1 MKMKRFFG
9 IMALWVLAGLALAQG
24 AMVRV
29 AHLSPDAPAVDVL
42 VNGQKAITGL
52 AFKQVTPYIPL
63 PAAKVRV
70 QVVPSG
76 QMSPVVIDAELDLKE
91 GVYYTVAAT
100 GFLAQIQPR
109 VYTDLLSG
117 FFPRAG
123 YARIRV
129 VHASPDA
136 PAVDVAV
143 KGGPVLFAGLPFP
156 QASTYLSVPAGTYDL
171 EVRAAGTSTVALALP
186 GVTLESGKMYTVFA
200 VGSLEAGT
208 LAAVAV
214 VDATVLG
221 GSR

>member
-1 MKMKRFFG
+1 MKK
-9 IMALWVLAGLALAQG
+9 VLALLAVLAVSGLALAQG

-42 VNGQKAITGL
+42 VNGQRAITNL
-52 AFKQVTPYIPL
+52 AFKEVTPYIPL

-70 QVVPSG
+70 QVVPAG
-76 QMSPVVIDAELDLKE
+76 QSSPVVIDAELDLKE

-100 GFLAQIQPR
+100 GFLNSIRPQ
-109 VYTDLLSG
+109 VYTDTLAG

-123 YARIRV
+123 YARVRV

-156 QASTYLSVPAGTYDL
+156 RASTYLSVPAGTYDL
-171 EVRAAGTSTVALALP
+171 EVRAAGTTTVALALP
-186 GVTLESGKMYTVFA
+186 GVTLESGKVYTVFA
-200 VGSLEAGT
+200 VGSLGQGT
-208 LAAVAV
+208 LTVVAV

-221 GSR
+221 GTR

>member
-1 MKMKRFFG
+1 MKRLLG
-9 IMALWVLAGLALAQG
+9 LLVLAGALALAQG
-24 AMVRV
+24 AMVRM

-52 AFKQVTPYIPL
+52 AFKQITPYIPL

-76 QMSPVVIDAELDLKE
+76 ADAPVVIDAELDLKE

-100 GFLAQIQPR
+100 GFLAQIRPQ
-109 VYTDLLSG
+109 VYTDTLAG

-156 QASTYLSVPAGTYDL
+156 RASTYLSVPAGAYDL

-200 VGSLEAGT
+200 WEA
-208 LAAVAV
+208 
-214 VDATVLG
+214 
-221 GSR
+221 

>member
-1 MKMKRFFG
+1 MKKLLG
-9 IMALWVLAGLALAQG
+9 LLLVLALGGWVLAQG
-24 AMVRV
+24 AMLRV

-42 VNGQKAITGL
+42 VNGQRAITGL
-52 AFKQVTPYIPL
+52 AFKEVTPYLPF

-100 GFLAQIQPR
+100 GFLAQIRPQ

-156 QASTYLSVPAGTYDL
+156 RASSYLSVAAGTYDL
-171 EVRAAGTSTVALALP
+171 EVRAAGTDTVALSLP
-186 GVTLESGKMYTVFA
+186 GVELEPGKVYTVFA
-200 VGSLEAGT
+200 VGSLREGT
-208 LAAVAV
+208 LTVVPV

-221 GSR
+221 GNR

>member
-1 MKMKRFFG
+1 MKKFFA
-9 IMALWVLAGLALAQG
+9 ALWFLALGGLALAQG

-52 AFKQVTPYIPL
+52 AFKQVTPYISL

-70 QVVPSG
+70 QVVPAGSD
-76 QMSPVVIDAELDLKE
+76 SPVVIDAELDLRE

-100 GFLAQIQPR
+100 GLLAQIRPQ
-109 VYTDLLSG
+109 VYTDALAG

-123 YARIRV
+123 YARVRV

-143 KGGPVLFAGLPFP
+143 KGGPVLFARLPFP

-200 VGSLEAGT
+200 VGSLKAGT

-221 GSR
+221 GNR

>member
-1 MKMKRFFG
+1 MKKGF
-9 IMALWVLAGLALAQG
+9 IALVLAALAGLALGQG

-42 VNGQKAITGL
+42 VNGQRAITGL
-52 AFKQVTPYIPL
+52 AFKEVTPYLPL

-70 QVVPSG
+70 QVVPAG
-76 QMSPVVIDAELDLKE
+76 QDAPVVIDAELDLKE

-100 GFLAQIQPR
+100 GFLAQIRPQ
-109 VYTDLLSG
+109 VYTDLLAG

-123 YARIRV
+123 FARVRV

-156 QASTYLSVPAGTYDL
+156 RASNYVAVPAGTYDL
-171 EVRAAGTSTVALALP
+171 EVRAAGTATVALSLP
-186 GVTLESGKMYTVFA
+186 GVTLEPGKVYTVFA
-200 VGSLEAGT
+200 VGSLARGT
-208 LAAVAV
+208 LTVVPV

-221 GSR
+221 GNR

>member
-1 MKMKRFFG
+1 MKRGFFA
-9 IMALWVLAGLALAQG
+9 MVLTGLVGLALGQG

-42 VNGQKAITGL
+42 VNGQRAITGL
-52 AFKQVTPYIPL
+52 AFKEVTPYLPL

-70 QVVPSG
+70 QVVPAG
-76 QMSPVVIDAELDLKE
+76 QDAPVVMDAELDLKE

-100 GFLAQIQPR
+100 GFLAQIRPQ
-109 VYTDLLSG
+109 VYTDLLAG

-156 QASTYLSVPAGTYDL
+156 QASPYLSVAAGTYDL
-171 EVRAAGTSTVALALP
+171 EVRAAGTDTVALSLP
-186 GVTLESGKMYTVFA
+186 GVELEPGKVYTVFA
-200 VGSLEAGT
+200 VGSLKEGT
-208 LAAVAV
+208 LTVVPV
-214 VDATVLG
+214 VDATALG
-221 GSR
+221 GNR

>member
-1 MKMKRFFG
+1 MKKLLG
-9 IMALWVLAGLALAQG
+9 LLLVLALGGWVLAQG

-42 VNGQKAITGL
+42 VNGQRAITGL
-52 AFKQVTPYIPL
+52 AFKEVTPYLPL

-70 QVVPSG
+70 QVVPAG
-76 QMSPVVIDAELDLKE
+76 RDAPVVIDAELDLKE

-100 GFLAQIQPR
+100 GFLAQIRPQ

-129 VHASPDA
+129 VHTSPDA

-156 QASTYLSVPAGTYDL
+156 QASPYLSVAAGTYDL
-171 EVRAAGTSTVALALP
+171 EVRAAGTATVALSLP
-186 GVTLESGKMYTVFA
+186 GVRLEPGKVYTVFA
-200 VGSLEAGT
+200 VGSLREGT
-208 LAAVAV
+208 LTVVPV

-221 GSR
+221 GNR